1 MIIQQSSLYWPLV
14 TCNLPSASIPDITGK
29 WNQTRCPLSLL
40 YVSIKFSR
48 LIRTSFLFM
57 LEKYSILC
65 INHILFIHSSIKGHL
80 SCYLL
85 TIMDNV
91 VINIGIHGSSWVSVF
106 SSFEYI
112 PRGSIAMSCGK
123 IMFNFWGD
131 CPLFSILTTPSDY
144 PMHKHPSFSTSSQML
159 VFHILDYHHPRRCE
173 VGLSLWFWFCV
184 YPITNDVEQLFCVYW
199 QFVYILR

>member
-1 MIIQQSSLYWPLV
+1 MIIPQSSLYWPLV

-48 LIRTSFLFM
+48 LIRTSFLFI

-65 INHILFIHSSIKGHL
+65 INHILFIHSSINGHL

-91 VINIGIHGSSWVSVF
+91 VINIGIHASSWVSFF

-112 PRGSIAMSCGK
+112 PRGSIATSCGK

-131 CPLFSILTTPSDY
+131 C
-144 PMHKHPSFSTSSQML
+144 QL
-159 VFHILDYHHPRRCE
+159 VFHRNYTIWLWSAPQFLHILSNACFPYI
-173 VGLSLWFWFCV
+173 GLLPSYEMWSRISLWFWFCV
-184 YPITNDVEQLFCVYW
+184 YPITNDVEQLFLGLLTIC
-199 QFVYILR
+199 ISS